1 MGELIRIGEEW
12 VDDETGQIY
21 TQEELNYLSDKR
33 ILQAHTDYCKRSIEY
48 GTEINY
54 HLVKLSN
61 KESNKMRVKERYKF
75 NMMHRTDL
83 REIMASDKLSLKE
96 VGFIGRLTPFICFP
110 DNDVKINNQYLT
122 LEELAKF
129 VGFSKNIMTKV
140 IKVLENEE
148 IIKVV
153 KGGNKPPIIYFNPF
167 LYSAGREVSKDTYM
181 MFAKSKYNPDL
192 KYYIDK

>member
-12 VDDETGQIY
+12 IDDETGQIY
-21 TQEELNYLSDKR
+21 TQEELNNLSDKK

-48 GTEINY
+48 GTEVNY
-54 HLVKLSN
+54 HLIKLSN
-61 KESNKMRVKERYKF
+61 KESNKKKVKERHKF

-83 REIMASDKLSLKE
+83 KEIVLSGVLSPKE
-96 VGFIGRLTPFICFP
+96 GAFIGLLTPFICFP

-122 LEELAKF
+122 LEELGKII
-129 VGFSKNIMTKV
+129 GYSKNVMTSI
-140 IKVLENEE
+140 IKNLEKEE

-153 KGGNKPPIIYFNPF
+153 RGGNKPPIIYFNPF

-181 MFAKSKYNPDL
+181 IFAKSKYNPDL